1 MAITIIDGAL
11 FKALI
16 INGAAN
22 LKANYQYVDSLNVFP
37 VPDGDTGTN
46 MKMTIEGG
54 INEISTIDEKNIYE
68 LTKKLSRGM
77 LMGARGNSGVI
88 LSQLFRGFNKGCKD
102 QTKLNAMGLAQA
114 FQSGVEQAYKAVMK
128 PAEGT
133 ILTVARE
140 ASEKMKIISYSKMPI
155 VEFFEEYLAEAKKS
169 LENTP
174 NLLPVL
180 KEAGVVDSGGAGY
193 VCIIEGMLKAL
204 KGEIITFEETEKKDF
219 ESHIAQFTVNPQ
231 TQNNEFGY
239 CTEFLVD
246 LDKEKIGKEISEFDE
261 KTILDRIS
269 PLGNSIVILKDDNVV
284 KCHIHTLKPG
294 DVLNIAQEYGE
305 FIKLKIENMSI
316 QHSQLQQVS
325 SADAQALQHEEVS
338 APAPVEEKP
347 QKPEL
352 RSKYS
357 VVAVASGEGL
367 TATFKD
373 MGVDYV
379 VSGGQSMNPCTE
391 DFING
396 FDTLNADNII
406 VFPNNKNILLAAKQ
420 AAKIYKESNVIVV
433 PTSSIA
439 EGFSALTMLDLN
451 DEPERLV
458 ENLYEIIE
466 KVTSISV
473 TYAVRNT
480 KLGDVEV
487 HKDDYIGIMN
497 GKIVSSCKRRYDT
510 MKEILKKAELKD
522 KDIITIIYGK
532 DVTEKIANDLVK
544 YIKKTYPN
552 IEVEVINGGQ
562 DVYSYIIALE

>member
-1 MAITIIDGAL
+1 MAITVIDGAL
-11 FKALI
+11 FKTLI
-16 INGAAN
+16 INGASN
-22 LKANYQYVDSLNVFP
+22 LKVNYQYVDSLNVFP

-68 LTKKLSRGM
+68 VTKKLSRGM

-88 LSQLFRGFNKGCKD
+88 LSQLFRGFSKGLKE
-102 QTKLNAMGLAQA
+102 QAKINAMGLAQA
-114 FQSGVEQAYKAVMK
+114 FNSGVEQAYKAVMK

-140 ASEKMKIISYSKMPI
+140 AAEKMKLISYSTMPI
-155 VEFFEEYLAEAKKS
+155 VEFFEEYLAEAKRS

-204 KGEIITFEETEKKDF
+204 KGETISVDDDEKKDM
-219 ESHIAQFTVNPQ
+219 HIAQFTVNTQ

-246 LDKEKIGKEISEFDE
+246 LDKERIGCEIAEFDE

-294 DVLNIAQEYGE
+294 EVLNIAQEYGE

-325 SADAQALQHEEVS
+325 AEDAHHTQTI
-338 APAPVEEKP
+338 VEEKP
-347 QKPEL
+347 QRPEL

-367 TATFKD
+367 TATFKE

-391 DFING
+391 DFIKG

-420 AAKIYKESNVIVV
+420 AAKIYKESSVIVI

-451 DEPERLV
+451 DEPDQLV
-458 ENLYEIIE
+458 QNLENVIQS
-466 KVTSISV
+466 VTSISV

-480 KLGDVEV
+480 KLGEVEV

-497 GKIVSSCKRRYDT
+497 GKIVTSNKRRYDT
-510 MKEILKKAELKD
+510 MKEILKQANLKE

-532 DVTEKIANDLVK
+532 DVTDRIVNDLVK

-552 IEVEVINGGQ
+552 IETEVINGGQ

>member
-11 FKALI
+11 FKTLI
-16 INGAAN
+16 INGASN
-22 LKANYQYVDSLNVFP
+22 LKVNYQYVDSLNVFP

-88 LSQLFRGFNKGCKD
+88 LSQLFRGFSKGLKE
-102 QTKLNAMGLAQA
+102 QAKINAMGLAQA
-114 FQSGVEQAYKAVMK
+114 FASGVEQAYKAVMK
-128 PAEGT
+128 PTEGT

-140 ASEKMKIISYSKMPI
+140 ASEKMKLISYSSMPI
-155 VEFFEEYLAEAKKS
+155 VEFFEEYVAEAKRS

-204 KGEIITFEETEKKDF
+204 KGETITVDDNEKKDM
-219 ESHIAQFTVNPQ
+219 HIAQFTVNTQ

-246 LDKEKIGKEISEFDE
+246 LDKERIGCEIADFNE

-269 PLGNSIVILKDDNVV
+269 PLGNSIVILKDENVV

-294 DVLNIAQEYGE
+294 EVLNIAQEYGE

-325 SADAQALQHEEVS
+325 TEDAHHTQIV
-338 APAPVEEKP
+338 VEEKP
-347 QKPEL
+347 QKPDL

-367 TATFKD
+367 TATFKE

-391 DFING
+391 DFIKG

-420 AAKIYKESNVIVV
+420 AAKIYKESNVIVI

-451 DEPERLV
+451 DEPDQLV
-458 ENLYEIIE
+458 QNLENVIQS
-466 KVTSISV
+466 VTSISV

-480 KLGDVEV
+480 KLGEVEV

-497 GKIVSSCKRRYDT
+497 GKIVTSNKRRYDT
-510 MKEILKKAELKD
+510 MKEILKQANLKE
-522 KDIITIIYGK
+522 KDIITVIYGK
-532 DVTEKIANDLVK
+532 DVTERIVNDLAK

-552 IEVEVINGGQ
+552 IEIEVINGGQ

>member
-1 MAITIIDGAL
+1 MAITVIDGAL
-11 FKALI
+11 FKTLI
-16 INGAAN
+16 INGASN
-22 LKANYQYVDSLNVFP
+22 LKVNYQYVDSLNVFP

-68 LTKKLSRGM
+68 VTKKLSRGM

-88 LSQLFRGFNKGCKD
+88 LSQLFRGFSKGLKE
-102 QTKLNAMGLAQA
+102 QAKINAMGLAQA
-114 FQSGVEQAYKAVMK
+114 FNSGVEQAYKAVMK

-140 ASEKMKIISYSKMPI
+140 AAEKMKLISYSTMPI
-155 VEFFEEYLAEAKKS
+155 VEFFEEYLAEAKRS

-204 KGEIITFEETEKKDF
+204 KGETINVDDDEKKDM
-219 ESHIAQFTVNPQ
+219 HIAQFTVNTQ

-246 LDKEKIGKEISEFDE
+246 LDKERIGCEIAEFDE
-261 KTILDRIS
+261 KTILDRVS
-269 PLGNSIVILKDDNVV
+269 PLGNSIVILKDENVV

-294 DVLNIAQEYGE
+294 EVLNIAQEYGE

-325 SADAQALQHEEVS
+325 AEDAHHTQTI
-338 APAPVEEKP
+338 VEEKP
-347 QKPEL
+347 QRPEL

-367 TATFKD
+367 TATFKE

-391 DFING
+391 DFIKG

-420 AAKIYKESNVIVV
+420 AAKIYKESNVIVI

-451 DEPERLV
+451 DEPDQLV
-458 ENLYEIIE
+458 QNLENVIQS
-466 KVTSISV
+466 VTSISV

-480 KLGDVEV
+480 KLGEVEV

-497 GKIVSSCKRRYDT
+497 GKIVTSNKRRYDT
-510 MKEILKKAELKD
+510 MKEILKQANLKE

-532 DVTEKIANDLVK
+532 DVTDRIVNDLVK

-552 IEVEVINGGQ
+552 IETEVINGGQ

>member
-1 MAITIIDGAL
+1 MAITVIDGAL
-11 FKALI
+11 FKTLI
-16 INGAAN
+16 INGASN
-22 LKANYQYVDSLNVFP
+22 LKVNYQYVDSLNVFP

-68 LTKKLSRGM
+68 VTKKLSRGM

-88 LSQLFRGFNKGCKD
+88 LSQLFRGFSKGLKE
-102 QTKLNAMGLAQA
+102 QAKINAMGLAQA
-114 FQSGVEQAYKAVMK
+114 FNSGVEQAYKAVMK

-140 ASEKMKIISYSKMPI
+140 AAEKMKLISYSTMPI
-155 VEFFEEYLAEAKKS
+155 VEFFEEYLAEAKRS

-204 KGEIITFEETEKKDF
+204 KGETISVDDDEKKDM
-219 ESHIAQFTVNPQ
+219 HIAQFTVNTQ

-246 LDKEKIGKEISEFDE
+246 LDKERIGCEIAEFDE

-294 DVLNIAQEYGE
+294 EVLNIAQEYGE

-325 SADAQALQHEEVS
+325 AEE
-338 APAPVEEKP
+338 AHHTQTIVEEKP
-347 QKPEL
+347 QRPEL

-367 TATFKD
+367 TATFKE

-391 DFING
+391 DFIKG

-420 AAKIYKESNVIVV
+420 AAKIYKESSVIVI

-451 DEPERLV
+451 DEPDQLV
-458 ENLYEIIE
+458 QNLENVIQS
-466 KVTSISV
+466 VTSISV

-480 KLGDVEV
+480 KLGEVEV

-497 GKIVSSCKRRYDT
+497 GKIVTSNKRRYDT
-510 MKEILKKAELKD
+510 MKEILKQANLKE

-532 DVTEKIANDLVK
+532 DVTDRIVNDLVK

-552 IEVEVINGGQ
+552 IETEVINGGQ

>member
-1 MAITIIDGAL
+1 MAITMIDGTL

-54 INEISTIDEKNIYE
+54 INEISTIDEKNIFE

-102 QTKLNAMGLAQA
+102 QGKLNAMGLAQA
-114 FQSGVEQAYKAVMK
+114 FQAGVEQAYKAVTK

-140 ASEKMKIISYSKMPI
+140 ACDKMKLISYSKMPI
-155 VEFFEEYLAEAKKS
+155 VEFFEEYLAEAKRS

-204 KGEIITFEETEKKDF
+204 KGEMISLDETEKKDF
-219 ESHIAQFTVNPQ
+219 ETHIAQFTVNTQ

-246 LDKEKIGKEISEFDE
+246 LDKERIGCELADFSE

-269 PLGNSIVILKDDNVV
+269 PLGNSIVILKDENVV

-294 DVLNIAQEYGE
+294 VVLNIAQEYGE

-325 SADAQALQHEEVS
+325 PNEATHEGQTIVH
-338 APAPVEEKP
+338 EKP
-347 QKPEL
+347 KKPEL

-357 VVAVASGEGL
+357 VVSVASGEGL
-367 TATFKD
+367 TATFKE

-396 FDTLNADNII
+396 FDTLNAENII

-420 AAKIYKESNVIVV
+420 AAKIYTESNVIVI

-451 DEPERLV
+451 DEPEQLV
-458 ENLYEIIE
+458 QNLEEII
-466 KVTSISV
+466 KNVTSMSV
-473 TYAVRNT
+473 TYAIRNT

-497 GKIVSSCKRRYDT
+497 GKIVTSNKRRYDT
-510 MKEILKKAELKD
+510 VKNLLKQAKVNE

-532 DVTEKIANDLVK
+532 DVPEKTANEFAK
-544 YIKKTYPN
+544 YVKKTYTN
-552 IEVEVINGGQ
+552 IEIEVINGGQ

>member
-1 MAITIIDGAL
+1 MAITVIDGAL
-11 FKALI
+11 FKTLI
-16 INGAAN
+16 INGASN
-22 LKANYQYVDSLNVFP
+22 LKVNYQYVDSLNVFP

-68 LTKKLSRGM
+68 VTKKLSRGM

-88 LSQLFRGFNKGCKD
+88 LSQLFRGFSKGLKE
-102 QTKLNAMGLAQA
+102 QAKINAMGLAQA
-114 FQSGVEQAYKAVMK
+114 FNSGVEQAYKAVMK

-140 ASEKMKIISYSKMPI
+140 AAEKMKLISYSTMPI
-155 VEFFEEYLAEAKKS
+155 VEFFEEYLAEAKRS

-204 KGEIITFEETEKKDF
+204 KGETISVDDDEKKDM
-219 ESHIAQFTVNPQ
+219 HIAQFTVNTQ

-239 CTEFLVD
+239 CTEFLVE
-246 LDKEKIGKEISEFDE
+246 LDKERIGCEIAEFDE
-261 KTILDRIS
+261 KTILDRVS
-269 PLGNSIVILKDDNVV
+269 PLGNSIVILKDENVV

-294 DVLNIAQEYGE
+294 EILNIAQEYGE

-325 SADAQALQHEEVS
+325 AEDAHHTQTI
-338 APAPVEEKP
+338 VEEKA
-347 QKPEL
+347 QRPEL

-367 TATFKD
+367 TATFKE

-391 DFING
+391 DFIKG

-420 AAKIYKESNVIVV
+420 AAKIYKESSVIVI

-451 DEPERLV
+451 DEPSQLV
-458 ENLYEIIE
+458 QNLENVIQS
-466 KVTSISV
+466 VTSISV

-480 KLGDVEV
+480 KLGEVEV

-497 GKIVSSCKRRYDT
+497 GKIVTSNKRRYDT
-510 MKEILKKAELKD
+510 MKEILKQANLKE

-532 DVTEKIANDLVK
+532 DVTERIVNDLSK

-552 IEVEVINGGQ
+552 IEIEVINGGQ

>member
-1 MAITIIDGAL
+1 MAITIIDGSL

-54 INEISTIDEKNIYE
+54 INEISTSDDKNIYE
-68 LTKKLSRGM
+68 LTKRLSRGM

-102 QTKLNAMGLAQA
+102 QMKLNAMGLAQA

-140 ASEKMKIISYSKMPI
+140 AAEKMKIISYSKMPI

-204 KGEIITFEETEKKDF
+204 KGETITFEETEKKDF

-246 LDKEKIGKEISEFDE
+246 LDKEKIKQEISEFDE

-269 PLGNSIVILKDDNVV
+269 PLGNSIVILKDENIV

-316 QHSQLQQVS
+316 QHSQLQQVPAGEVEMHS
-325 SADAQALQHEEVS
+325 DAHAQVAS
-338 APAPVEEKP
+338 APEKP
-347 QKPEL
+347 QKPEV

-357 VVAVASGEGL
+357 VVAVASGDGL
-367 TATFKD
+367 VSTFKE

-406 VFPNNKNILLAAKQ
+406 VFPNNKNILLAARQ

-451 DEPERLV
+451 DDPEQV
-458 ENLYEIIE
+458 VNNLHDVIE
-466 KVTSISV
+466 RVTSISV
-473 TYAVRNT
+473 TYSVRDT
-480 KLGDVEV
+480 KLGDIEV
-487 HKDDYIGIMN
+487 HKDDFIGIMN

-510 MKEILKKAELKD
+510 MKEVLKKADLKD

-532 DVTEKIANDLVK
+532 DVSERYANDLVK

-552 IEVEVINGGQ
+552 IEIELINGGQ

>member
-1 MAITIIDGAL
+1 MAITVIDGAL
-11 FKALI
+11 FKTLI
-16 INGAAN
+16 INGASN
-22 LKANYQYVDSLNVFP
+22 LKVNYQYVDSLNVFP

-68 LTKKLSRGM
+68 VTKKLSRGM

-88 LSQLFRGFNKGCKD
+88 LSQLFRGFSKGLKE
-102 QTKLNAMGLAQA
+102 QAKINAMGLAQA
-114 FQSGVEQAYKAVMK
+114 FNSGVEQAYKAVMK

-140 ASEKMKIISYSKMPI
+140 AAEKMKLISYSTMPI
-155 VEFFEEYLAEAKKS
+155 VEFFEEYLAEAKRS

-204 KGEIITFEETEKKDF
+204 KGETISVDDDEKKDM
-219 ESHIAQFTVNPQ
+219 HIAQFTVNTQ

-246 LDKEKIGKEISEFDE
+246 LDKERIGCEIAEFDE
-261 KTILDRIS
+261 KTILDRVS

-294 DVLNIAQEYGE
+294 EVLNIAQEYGE

-325 SADAQALQHEEVS
+325 AEDAHHTQTI
-338 APAPVEEKP
+338 VEEKP
-347 QKPEL
+347 QRPEL

-367 TATFKD
+367 TATFKE

-391 DFING
+391 DFIKG

-420 AAKIYKESNVIVV
+420 AAKIYKESNVIVI

-451 DEPERLV
+451 DEPSQLV
-458 ENLYEIIE
+458 QNLENVIQS
-466 KVTSISV
+466 VTSISV

-480 KLGDVEV
+480 KLGEVEV

-497 GKIVSSCKRRYDT
+497 GKIVTSNKRRYDT
-510 MKEILKKAELKD
+510 MKEILKQANLKE

-532 DVTEKIANDLVK
+532 DVTDRIVNDLVK

-552 IEVEVINGGQ
+552 IETEVINGGQ

>member
-1 MAITIIDGAL
+1 MAITVIDGAL
-11 FKALI
+11 FKTLI
-16 INGAAN
+16 INGASN
-22 LKANYQYVDSLNVFP
+22 LKVNYQYVDSLNVFP

-68 LTKKLSRGM
+68 VTKKLSRGM

-88 LSQLFRGFNKGCKD
+88 LSQLFRGFSKGLKE
-102 QTKLNAMGLAQA
+102 QAKINAMGLAQA
-114 FQSGVEQAYKAVMK
+114 FNSGVEQAYKAVMK

-140 ASEKMKIISYSKMPI
+140 AAEKMKLISYSTMPI
-155 VEFFEEYLAEAKKS
+155 VEFFEEYLAEAKRS

-204 KGEIITFEETEKKDF
+204 KGETISVDDDEKKDM
-219 ESHIAQFTVNPQ
+219 HIAQFTVNTQ

-239 CTEFLVD
+239 CTEFLVE
-246 LDKEKIGKEISEFDE
+246 LDKERIGCEIAEFDE
-261 KTILDRIS
+261 KTILDRVS
-269 PLGNSIVILKDDNVV
+269 PLGNSIVILKDENVV

-294 DVLNIAQEYGE
+294 EILNIAQEYGE

-325 SADAQALQHEEVS
+325 AEDAHHTQTI
-338 APAPVEEKP
+338 VEEKA
-347 QKPEL
+347 QRPEL

-367 TATFKD
+367 TATFKE

-391 DFING
+391 DFIKG

-420 AAKIYKESNVIVV
+420 AAKIYKESNVIVI

-451 DEPERLV
+451 DEPSQLV
-458 ENLYEIIE
+458 QNLENVIQS
-466 KVTSISV
+466 VTSISV

-480 KLGDVEV
+480 KLGEVEV

-497 GKIVSSCKRRYDT
+497 GKIVTSNKRRYDT
-510 MKEILKKAELKD
+510 MKEILKQANLKE

-532 DVTEKIANDLVK
+532 DVTERIVNDLSK

-552 IEVEVINGGQ
+552 IEIEVINGGQ

>member
-1 MAITIIDGAL
+1 MSITIIDGAL
-11 FKALI
+11 FKTLV

-68 LTKKLSRGM
+68 VTKKLSRGM

-88 LSQLFRGFNKGCKD
+88 LSQLFRGFNKGCKE
-102 QTKLNAMGLAQA
+102 QAKLNAMGLAQA

-140 ASEKMKIISYSKMPI
+140 AAEKMKIISYSKMPI

-204 KGEIITFEETEKKDF
+204 KGEVISLDEDDKKDM
-219 ESHIAQFTVNPQ
+219 HIAQFTVNTQ

-246 LDKEKIGKEISEFDE
+246 LDKEKIGCEIAEFNE

-269 PLGNSIVILKDDNVV
+269 ELGNSIVILKDENVV

-294 DVLNIAQEYGE
+294 VVLNIAQEYGE
-305 FIKLKIENMSI
+305 FLKLKIENMSI

-325 SADAQALQHEEVS
+325 APEAESLHQ
-338 APAPVEEKP
+338 APAAPEKP
-347 QKPEL
+347 QRPDV
-352 RSKYS
+352 RSKYA

-367 TATFKD
+367 TNTFKE

-396 FDTLNADNII
+396 FDTLNADNIV

-433 PTSSIA
+433 PTSTIA
-439 EGFSALTMLDLN
+439 EGFSALTMLDTN
-451 DEPERLV
+451 DEPDKLV
-458 ENLYEIIE
+458 ENLEGIIAN
-466 KVTSISV
+466 VTSISV
-473 TYAVRNT
+473 TYSIRDT
-480 KLGDVEV
+480 KIGDVEV
-487 HKDDYIGIMN
+487 HKDDFIGIMN
-497 GKIVSSCKRRYDT
+497 GKIVSSNKRRYDT
-510 MKEILKKAELKD
+510 MKELLKQANLKE

-544 YIKKTYPN
+544 YIKKQYTN
-552 IEVEVINGGQ
+552 IEIELINGGQ

>member
-1 MAITIIDGAL
+1 MAITVIDGAL
-11 FKALI
+11 FKTLI
-16 INGAAN
+16 INGASN
-22 LKANYQYVDSLNVFP
+22 LKVNYQYVDSLNVFP

-68 LTKKLSRGM
+68 VTKKLSRGM

-88 LSQLFRGFNKGCKD
+88 LSQLFRGFSKGLKE
-102 QTKLNAMGLAQA
+102 QAKINAMGLAQA
-114 FQSGVEQAYKAVMK
+114 FNSGVEQAYKAVMK

-140 ASEKMKIISYSKMPI
+140 AAEKMKLISYSTMPI
-155 VEFFEEYLAEAKKS
+155 VEFFEEYLAEAKRS

-204 KGEIITFEETEKKDF
+204 KGETISVDDDEKKDM
-219 ESHIAQFTVNPQ
+219 HIAQFTVNTQ

-246 LDKEKIGKEISEFDE
+246 LDKERIGCEIAEFDE
-261 KTILDRIS
+261 KTILDRVS

-294 DVLNIAQEYGE
+294 EVLNIAQEYGE

-325 SADAQALQHEEVS
+325 AEDAHHTQTI
-338 APAPVEEKP
+338 VEEKP
-347 QKPEL
+347 QRPEL

-367 TATFKD
+367 TATFKE

-391 DFING
+391 DFIKG

-420 AAKIYKESNVIVV
+420 AAKIYKESNVIVI

-451 DEPERLV
+451 DEPSQLV
-458 ENLYEIIE
+458 QNLENVIQS
-466 KVTSISV
+466 VTSISV

-480 KLGDVEV
+480 KLGEVEV

-497 GKIVSSCKRRYDT
+497 GKIVTSNKRRYDT
-510 MKEILKKAELKD
+510 MKEILKQANLKE

-532 DVTEKIANDLVK
+532 DVTDRIVNDLVK

-552 IEVEVINGGQ
+552 IETEVLQGGQ

>member
-1 MAITIIDGAL
+1 MAITIIDGSL

-54 INEISTIDEKNIYE
+54 INEISTSDDKNIYE

-102 QTKLNAMGLAQA
+102 QMKLNAMGLAQA

-140 ASEKMKIISYSKMPI
+140 AAEKMKIISYSKMPI

-204 KGEIITFEETEKKDF
+204 KGETITFEETEKKDF

-246 LDKEKIGKEISEFDE
+246 LDKERIKQEISEFDE

-269 PLGNSIVILKDDNVV
+269 PLGNSIVILKDENIV

-316 QHSQLQQVS
+316 QHSQLQQVP
-325 SADAQALQHEEVS
+325 AGEVEMHNDAHAQVAS
-338 APAPVEEKP
+338 APEKP
-347 QKPEL
+347 QKPEV

-357 VVAVASGEGL
+357 VVAVASGDGL
-367 TATFKD
+367 VSTFKE

-406 VFPNNKNILLAAKQ
+406 VFPNNKNILLAARQ

-451 DEPERLV
+451 DDPEQV
-458 ENLYEIIE
+458 VNNLHDVIE
-466 KVTSISV
+466 RVTSISV
-473 TYAVRNT
+473 TYSVRDT
-480 KLGDVEV
+480 KLGDIEV
-487 HKDDYIGIMN
+487 HKDDFIGIMN

-510 MKEILKKAELKD
+510 MKEVLKKADLKD

-532 DVTEKIANDLVK
+532 DVSERYANDLVK

-552 IEVEVINGGQ
+552 IEIELINGGQ

>member
-1 MAITIIDGAL
+1 MAITIIDGSL

-54 INEISTIDEKNIYE
+54 INEISTSDDKNIYE

-102 QTKLNAMGLAQA
+102 QMKLNAMGLAQA

-140 ASEKMKIISYSKMPI
+140 AAEKMKIISYSKMPI

-204 KGEIITFEETEKKDF
+204 KGETITFEETEKKDF

-246 LDKEKIGKEISEFDE
+246 LDKEKIKQEISEFDE

-269 PLGNSIVILKDDNVV
+269 PLGNSIVILKDENIV

-316 QHSQLQQVS
+316 QHSQLQQVP
-325 SADAQALQHEEVS
+325 AGEVEMHNDAHAQVAS
-338 APAPVEEKP
+338 APEKP
-347 QKPEL
+347 QKPEV

-357 VVAVASGEGL
+357 VVAVASGDGL
-367 TATFKD
+367 VSTFKE

-406 VFPNNKNILLAAKQ
+406 VFPNNKNILLAARQ

-451 DEPERLV
+451 DDPEQV
-458 ENLYEIIE
+458 VNNLHDVIE
-466 KVTSISV
+466 RVTSISV
-473 TYAVRNT
+473 TYSVRDT
-480 KLGDVEV
+480 KLGDIEV
-487 HKDDYIGIMN
+487 HKDDFIGIMN

-510 MKEILKKAELKD
+510 MKEVLKKADLKD

-532 DVTEKIANDLVK
+532 DVSERYANDLVK

-552 IEVEVINGGQ
+552 IEIELINGGQ

>member
-1 MAITIIDGAL
+1 MAITMIDGTL

-102 QTKLNAMGLAQA
+102 LTKLNAMGLAQA
-114 FQSGVEQAYKAVMK
+114 FQAGVEQAYKAVTK

-140 ASEKMKIISYSKMPI
+140 ACDKMKLISYSKMPI
-155 VEFFEEYLAEAKKS
+155 VEFFEEYLAEAKRS

-204 KGEIITFEETEKKDF
+204 KGEIISLDEAEKKDF
-219 ESHIAQFTVNPQ
+219 ETHIAQFTVNTQ

-239 CTEFLVD
+239 CTEFLVE
-246 LDKEKIGKEISEFDE
+246 LDKERIGCELADFSE
-261 KTILDRIS
+261 KTILDRIA

-294 DVLNIAQEYGE
+294 EVLNIAQEYGE
-305 FIKLKIENMSI
+305 FLKLKIENMSI
-316 QHSQLQQVS
+316 QHSQLQQVAS
-325 SADAQALQHEEVS
+325 NEV
-338 APAPVEEKP
+338 AHAGQTIVPEKP
-347 QKPEL
+347 KKPEL

-357 VVAVASGEGL
+357 VVSVASGEGL
-367 TATFKD
+367 TATFKE

-396 FDTLNADNII
+396 FDTLNAENII

-420 AAKIYKESNVIVV
+420 AAKIYTESNVIVI

-451 DEPERLV
+451 DEPEQLV
-458 ENLYEIIE
+458 QNLEEII
-466 KVTSISV
+466 KNVTSMSI
-473 TYAVRNT
+473 TYAIRNT

-497 GKIVSSCKRRYDT
+497 GKIVTSNKRRYDT
-510 MKEILKKAELKD
+510 VKNLLKQANLNE

-532 DVTEKIANDLVK
+532 DVPEKTANEFAK
-544 YIKKTYPN
+544 YVKKTYAN
-552 IEVEVINGGQ
+552 IEIEVINGGQ

>member
-1 MAITIIDGAL
+1 MAITMIDGEL
-11 FKALI
+11 FKTLI
-16 INGAAN
+16 INGASN
-22 LKANYQYVDSLNVFP
+22 LKVNYQYVDSLNVFP

-54 INEISTIDEKNIYE
+54 INEISTIDDKNIYE
-68 LTKKLSRGM
+68 VTKKLSRGM

-88 LSQLFRGFNKGCKD
+88 LSQLFRGFSKGVKE
-102 QTKLNAMGLAQA
+102 QTKINAMGLAQA
-114 FQSGVEQAYKAVMK
+114 FNSGVEQAYKAVMK

-140 ASEKMKIISYSKMPI
+140 ASEKMKLISYSTMPI
-155 VEFFEEYLAEAKKS
+155 EEFFEEYLAEAKRS

-204 KGEIITFEETEKKDF
+204 KGETITVDDNEKKDM
-219 ESHIAQFTVNPQ
+219 HIAQFTVNTQ

-246 LDKEKIGKEISEFDE
+246 LDKERLGCEIAEFNE

-269 PLGNSIVILKDDNVV
+269 PLGNSIVILKDENVV

-294 DVLNIAQEYGE
+294 EVLNIAQEYGE

-325 SADAQALQHEEVS
+325 SEEAPHAQTL
-338 APAPVEEKP
+338 VEEKP

-367 TATFKD
+367 TATFKE

-391 DFING
+391 DFIKG

-420 AAKIYKESNVIVV
+420 AAKIYKESNVIVI

-451 DEPERLV
+451 DEPNQLV
-458 ENLYEIIE
+458 QNLENVIQN
-466 KVTSISV
+466 VTSISI

-480 KLGDVEV
+480 KLGEVEV

-497 GKIVSSCKRRYDT
+497 GKIVTSNKRRYDT
-510 MKEILKKAELKD
+510 MKEVLKQANLKE

-532 DVTEKIANDLVK
+532 DITDRIVNDLVK

-552 IEVEVINGGQ
+552 IETEVINGGQ

>member
-1 MAITIIDGAL
+1 MAITIIDGSL

-54 INEISTIDEKNIYE
+54 INEISTSDDKNIYE

-102 QTKLNAMGLAQA
+102 QMKLNAMGLAQA

-140 ASEKMKIISYSKMPI
+140 AAEKMKIISYSKMPI

-204 KGEIITFEETEKKDF
+204 KGETITFEETEKKDF

-246 LDKEKIGKEISEFDE
+246 LDKEKIKQEISEFDE

-269 PLGNSIVILKDDNVV
+269 PLGNSIVILKDENIV

-316 QHSQLQQVS
+316 QHSQLQQVP
-325 SADAQALQHEEVS
+325 AGEVEMHNDAHIQVAS
-338 APAPVEEKP
+338 APEKP
-347 QKPEL
+347 QKPEV

-357 VVAVASGEGL
+357 VVAVASGDGL
-367 TATFKD
+367 VSTFKE

-406 VFPNNKNILLAAKQ
+406 VFPNNKNILLAARQ

-451 DEPERLV
+451 DDPEQV
-458 ENLYEIIE
+458 VNNLHDVIE
-466 KVTSISV
+466 RVTSISI
-473 TYAVRNT
+473 TYSVRDT
-480 KLGDVEV
+480 KLGDIEV
-487 HKDDYIGIMN
+487 HKDDFIGIMN

-510 MKEILKKAELKD
+510 MKEVLKKADLKD

-532 DVTEKIANDLVK
+532 DVSERYANDLVK

-552 IEVEVINGGQ
+552 IEIELINGGQ

>member
-1 MAITIIDGAL
+1 MAITVIDGAL
-11 FKALI
+11 FKTLI
-16 INGAAN
+16 INGASN
-22 LKANYQYVDSLNVFP
+22 LKVNYQYVDSLNVFP

-68 LTKKLSRGM
+68 VTKKLSRGM

-88 LSQLFRGFNKGCKD
+88 LSQLFRGFSKGLKE
-102 QTKLNAMGLAQA
+102 QAKINAMGLAQA
-114 FQSGVEQAYKAVMK
+114 FNSGVEQAYKAVMK

-140 ASEKMKIISYSKMPI
+140 AAEKMKLISYSTMPI
-155 VEFFEEYLAEAKKS
+155 VEFFEEYLAEAKRS

-204 KGEIITFEETEKKDF
+204 KGETISVDDDEKKDM
-219 ESHIAQFTVNPQ
+219 HIAQFTVNTQ

-246 LDKEKIGKEISEFDE
+246 LDKERIGCEIAEFDE

-294 DVLNIAQEYGE
+294 EVLNIAQEYGE

-325 SADAQALQHEEVS
+325 AEDAHHTQTI
-338 APAPVEEKP
+338 VEEKP
-347 QKPEL
+347 QRPEL
-352 RSKYS
+352 RSQYS

-367 TATFKD
+367 TATFKE

-391 DFING
+391 DFIKG

-420 AAKIYKESNVIVV
+420 AAKIYKESSVIVI

-451 DEPERLV
+451 DEPDQLV
-458 ENLYEIIE
+458 QNLENVIQS
-466 KVTSISV
+466 VTSISV

-480 KLGDVEV
+480 KLGEVEV

-497 GKIVSSCKRRYDT
+497 GKIVTSNKRRYDT
-510 MKEILKKAELKD
+510 MKEILKQANLKE

-532 DVTEKIANDLVK
+532 DVTDRIVNDLVK

-552 IEVEVINGGQ
+552 IETEVINGGQ